1 MTPWL
6 TVVGIGEDGLEG
18 LGPTARALI
27 DTAEVLAGG
36 RRHLEKVPA
45 AEAERLTWDGGMGRT
60 LDEIAARKPRRVTV
74 LVSGDPMNFG
84 IGAQLARRFGAE
96 EMTVLPAPGAFS
108 LAAARM
114 GWPLADTTT
123 VSVHGRPVDTLALH
137 LAPGVRLLALS
148 RDGDTPAQ
156 VAAVLH
162 KRGFGP
168 SALTVLEHMGGLR
181 ESRLDGIAATWSHE
195 RAADLNTMAIE
206 CRAAPGARV
215 WPRVA
220 GLPEEAFEHDGQ
232 ITKREVR
239 AVTLAQLAPLP
250 GQTLW
255 DVGAGAGSVA
265 IEWLRAEPSGRAVA
279 VERDPARCGAIARN
293 AAALG
298 VPDLEVV
305 AGDAPAALAAL
316 ETTPDAVF
324 VGGGVSVPGLLDA
337 CWRALESGGRLVSN
351 AVTLEA
357 ETALMAFR
365 HENGGALTRLGVA
378 RAAPVGRLSGFE
390 PLREVTQLVAIK
402 P

>member
-1 MTPWL
+1 MTRWL
-6 TVVGIGEDGLEG
+6 TVVGIGEDGLDG
-18 LGPTARALI
+18 LGPATRALI
-27 DTAEVLAGG
+27 HTAEVLAGG
-36 RRHLEKVPA
+36 RRHLEKVPDVD
-45 AEAERLTWDGGMGRT
+45 AERLTWEGGMGPA
-60 LDEIAARKPRRVTV
+60 LDEIATRKPRRVTV

-84 IGAQLARRFGAE
+84 IGALLARRFGPD

-114 GWPLADTTT
+114 GWSLADTTT
-123 VSVHGRPVDTLALH
+123 VSVHGRPIDTLALH
-137 LAPGVRLLALS
+137 LAPGVRLLVLS

-156 VAAVLH
+156 AAALLDRH
-162 KRGFGP
+162 GFGP
-168 SALTVLEHMGGLR
+168 SAMTVLEHMGGPR
-181 ESRLDGIAATWSHE
+181 EGRLDGTAGNWKHDHAAS
-195 RAADLNTMAIE
+195 LNTMAIE
-206 CRAAPGARV
+206 CRAAPGARA
-215 WPRVA
+215 WSRLA

-239 AVTLAQLAPLP
+239 AVTLAALAPLP

-279 VERDPARCGAIARN
+279 IEKDPARGAAIARN
-293 AAALG
+293 AMALG

-305 AGDAPAALAAL
+305 AGEAPAALAAL
-316 ETTPDAVF
+316 ELRPDAVF
-324 VGGGVSVPGLLDA
+324 VGGGVSVPGLLDE
-337 CWRALESGGRLVSN
+337 CWRALEGGGRLVSN

-365 HENGGALTRLGVA
+365 NENGGAMTRLAVA